1 MSLGASMV
9 HCIWLAL
16 LSKTSQTC
24 APLVLTNTT
33 HNIHDRFSMMPTLSL
48 LLPCTQVGKIKT
60 LKGRMLM
67 RSLSLICAKTVIL
80 PVLITILLSALKET
94 EYTASDGT
102 SYHLNLF
109 GFIVG
114 TFPTAPG
121 VFSYAMEYN
130 VDPEDTASAL
140 VLGWCHLAKGHANSL
155 ACAAACT
162 APCSRLRPTHPF
174 ARTQERCSQR
184 RSCSSRPKWPPLT

>member
-9 HCIWLAL
+9 SVWRG
-16 LSKTSQTC
+16 
-24 APLVLTNTT
+24 APMVHTPSHPSLRTIAT
-33 HNIHDRFSMMPTLSL
+33 HISPPPAHTPDFV
-48 LLPCTQVGKIKT
+48 QVGKIQT
-60 LKGRMLM
+60 LKGRMLI

-94 EYTASDGT
+94 EYIAADGT

-109 GFIVG
+109 GFLVG

-140 VLGWCHLAKGHANSL
+140 VLGTRACGARVLALHVDEASHTRHCPYTKAHCWRRPSCL
-155 ACAAACT
+155 
-162 APCSRLRPTHPF
+162 SRQRWRPST
-174 ARTQERCSQR
+174 
-184 RSCSSRPKWPPLT
+184 